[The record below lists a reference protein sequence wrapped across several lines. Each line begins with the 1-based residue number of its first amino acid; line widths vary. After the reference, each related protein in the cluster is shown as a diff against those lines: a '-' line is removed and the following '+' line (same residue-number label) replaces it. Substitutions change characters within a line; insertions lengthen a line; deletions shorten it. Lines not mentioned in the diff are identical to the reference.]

1 MKVQENKQTIERSRV
16 VGLKRYLRS
25 SSYHKRRYNICSG
38 NTYQA
43 GESNHSNY

>member
-1 MKVQENKQTIERSRV
+1 MKVQENKQTIEEKQSSR
-16 VGLKRYLRS
+16 LKRYLRS

-43 GESNHSNY
+43 GESNHGNY